1 MTDYNIMIRDKDNVI
16 DPAMHRSANR
26 LVDRKKIEVYED
38 EEGRYWRKDSK
49 EIEVEKSPAEADKY
63 E

>member
-16 DPAMHRSANR
+16 EPAMHRSANR
-26 LVDRKKIEVYED
+26 RIDRKKIEVYED

-49 EIEVEKSPAEADKY
+49 EIEVEK
-63 E
+63 

>member
-16 DPAMHRSANR
+16 EPAMHRRANR
-26 LVDRKKIEVYED
+26 RVDRKEIEVYED

-49 EIEVEKSPAEADKY
+49 EIEVEK
-63 E
+63 

>member
-16 DPAMHRSANR
+16 EPAMHRLGNR
-26 LVDRKKIEVYED
+26 RVDRKKIEVYED

-49 EIEVEKSPAEADKY
+49 EIEVEK
-63 E
+63 